1 MLGLG
6 LAVLPARAQ
15 EAANAEP
22 MGIEA
27 MVEAGQAVLLPLGDA
42 FGTPETVADMDADAA
57 APEADGDV
65 EATVDDSDVVDVDA
79 ADADLSDD
87 QAHDGATDAVAV
99 DEPEVEVVEEETT
112 ELLEAE
118 VVPEPEAVTEVV
130 PVEDIVD
137 ESTEELAAVE
147 ESETPEPAS
156 LIDDEVDEQAL
167 GIDDPPADLEPE
179 VEMAAVD
186 DAPVVEETL
195 GEGSADVGDVEEI
208 VSEEIVV
215 EETVVDDV
223 IVDPETGEPAAEAII
238 VEETVIEEVTT
249 VEPTIEEPTIEEPA
263 IEEAAAE
270 EPAIE
275 ETVVEVPPVEEV
287 ADIEPSAGEP
297 ALETTEVVVDEPAPE
312 DTVAALVEND
322 QLPAEPTASVVEP
335 APEEPAPE
343 EIVVAETVVE
353 APEVEEPAGDQA
365 EALVGAMVP
374 LRTAEL
380 GNAESI
386 GPYRLWL
393 ASYKTVREAKE
404 GWQQIALANQ
414 DLLADLTPIIVLKDL
429 GQDEGTFFRLQA
441 GPLQSQS
448 GASARCTALV
458 DRNVY
463 CSVLGP

>member
-6 LAVLPARAQ
+6 LVVLPARAQ

-22 MGIEA
+22 LGIEA

-42 FGTPETVADMDADAA
+42 FGTPETMAETDADAA
-57 APEADGDV
+57 VPEDDGDV
-65 EATVDDSDVVDVDA
+65 EATIDDSDVVDVDA

-87 QAHDGATDAVAV
+87 QAQEDGTDTVAV
-99 DEPEVEVVEEETT
+99 DEPEVEVVEEEST
-112 ELLEAE
+112 EPLEAE

-137 ESTEELAAVE
+137 ESMEELAAVE

-179 VEMAAVD
+179 AEMVEAD
-186 DAPVVEETL
+186 DAPVAEETL
-195 GEGSADVGDVEEI
+195 GEGSADIGDVEET
-208 VSEEIVV
+208 VSETIVV

-223 IVDPETGEPAAEAII
+223 IVDPDTGEVAAEAII

-249 VEPTIEEPTIEEPA
+249 VEPTIEEPSTEET
-263 IEEAAAE
+263 AAE

-275 ETVVEVPPVEEV
+275 ETVVEVPAVEEV
-287 ADIEPSAGEP
+287 AGIEPSAGVST
-297 ALETTEVVVDEPAPE
+297 LETTEIAVDEPAPE
-312 DTVAALVEND
+312 DTAAALVEND
-322 QLPAEPTASVVEP
+322 QLPAEPAASVV
-335 APEEPAPE
+335 EPAPE

-353 APEVEEPAGDQA
+353 ASEVEEPVGDQT